1 MENETA
7 KTCSLIGSM
16 TAYIYIYIYIYFSFV
31 TTTFLDFP

>member
-16 TAYIYIYIYIYFSFV
+16 TAYIYIYISFV

>member
-16 TAYIYIYIYIYFSFV
+16 TAYIYIYIFFSFV